1 MTQTLL
7 VSSYFSTLLLLGTG
21 LSVSFDEHKSYSNH
35 STNIIASGQFR
46 IKIQAPA
53 SLQSLS
59 LPTVSV
65 IFELSLYLFFLKDFF
80 IHTLDCS
87 ICIYVCLTE
96 ERIKLKRVLGHYYPI
111 WL

>member
-35 STNIIASGQFR
+35 STNIASGQFR
-46 IKIQAPA
+46 IKIQATA
-53 SLQSLS
+53 SLQSLN

-65 IFELSLYLFFLKDFF
+65 IFELSLYFF
-80 IHTLDCS
+80 
-87 ICIYVCLTE
+87 
-96 ERIKLKRVLGHYYPI
+96 
-111 WL
+111 

>member
-1 MTQTLL
+1 MTQPLL

-21 LSVSFDEHKSYSNH
+21 LSVSFGEHKSYSNH

-46 IKIQAPA
+46 IKIQATA

-65 IFELSLYLFFLKDFF
+65 VFELSLYFFFFLEISLF
-80 IHTLDCS
+80 IHLIALFAYMS
-87 ICIYVCLTE
+87 A
-96 ERIKLKRVLGHYYPI
+96 
-111 WL
+111 